1 MKTNKLLMIGVG
13 MVVLYVL
20 YKKFYAT
27 ESEETAGAWGK
38 RATRVPTGGMG
49 ERIPCNCCGST
60 FLATK
65 RACAKCKKKPCMFI
79 TTS

>member
-27 ESEETAGAWGK
+27 ESEETAGAWGRPSIQK
-38 RATRVPTGGMG
+38 SEAVPCSCQGQFIGNM
-49 ERIPCNCCGST
+49 S
-60 FLATK
+60 A
-65 RACAKCKKKPCMFI
+65 RACRRHCRKAHNVNKM
-79 TTS
+79 